1 MWLEIIFS
9 SAAFLTLF
17 IYHVYLVNKV
27 RRDPLTT
34 VIRITNHARRMWVK
48 SVLFIR

>member
-9 SAAFLTLF
+9 SAAFFSLF

-34 VIRITNHARRMWVK
+34 AIGITNHARQMWVK
-48 SVLFIR
+48 SVLFVK